1 MHRLWR
7 KKEKMAAHPIA
18 EASIT
23 LSRSPSVSVSV
34 RGQSAGQSS
43 GQSGERDRE
52 WRGGGD
58 GGEALP
64 HLILLRLPQCFA
76 TAASWL
82 TVLLRD
88 THIWTSAL
96 LRTLLRTLTVS
107 PSHPSGTCG
116 LSRGGAE
123 LHRPPC
129 FDAGS
134 ISAGRAS
141 LQQLQ
146 ESNTSSR
153 GKNWNLGFLLTLA
166 ERGQA
171 ARGS

>member
-43 GQSGERDRE
+43 GQSGERDGE
-52 WRGGGD
+52 RGGG

-82 TVLLRD
+82 TVLLGD

-96 LRTLLRTLTVS
+96 LRTLTED
-107 PSHPSGTCG
+107 PYCQ
-116 LSRGGAE
+116 
-123 LHRPPC
+123 
-129 FDAGS
+129 
-134 ISAGRAS
+134 S
-141 LQQLQ
+141 L
-146 ESNTSSR
+146 
-153 GKNWNLGFLLTLA
+153 A
-166 ERGQA
+166 P
-171 ARGS
+171 